1 MMKIPNHGPPGPEK
15 GRSHGTHGKERPT
28 DTQPGRGRSALLS
41 PEETDPLVLPG
52 SGGAGDRLYR
62 PVRRAGPG
70 DHLSQR
76 HRQRREPRRPDPGGG
91 PSCPGGGRRPRPS
104 RRGRWGES
112 RRGVHRP
119 DGGRGVQDL
128 PGPPGQR
135 HTGQRGL
142 HPAGLAGGH
151 ADPFPLRGG
160 IYLRCL
166 LSGEEVLPAYQGGDS
181 LDSILDQVEA
191 DLARD
196 PVEPTWETDD
206 TTLHLTPGHPGAAG
220 WTGRPSR
227 DRSWTPWA
235 AATWWN

>member
-1 MMKIPNHGPPGPEK
+1 M
-15 GRSHGTHGKERPT
+15 
-28 DTQPGRGRSALLS
+28 
-41 PEETDPLVLPG
+41 LPG

-62 PVRRAGPG
+62 PVRRGRAG

-142 HPAGLAGGH
+142 HPAGLAGG
-151 ADPFPLRGG
+151 ACRSLPPAGRDLPPLPAQRGG
-160 IYLRCL
+160 GPAR
-166 LSGEEVLPAYQGGDS
+166 LPGRGKPGQHPGPGGS
-181 LDSILDQVEA
+181 RPGPGPGGA
-191 DLARD
+191 
-196 PVEPTWETDD
+196 
-206 TTLHLTPGHPGAAG
+206 HLGDRRHHPPPHPGHPGQPAG
-220 WTGRPSR
+220 PGGPPGTDLGHPGPQRHGGTDGGGP
-227 DRSWTPWA
+227 TPVYRHPPADPPWGA
-235 AATWWN
+235 GPG